1 MASDGGDDP
10 QLRYR
15 SVILNALS
23 GRPSGRGDI
32 RSLGTKVLAFRTL
45 TPTSVREGQLLLSFL
60 VL

>member
-15 SVILNALS
+15 SVILD